1 MRAAPWGAVSDAA
14 GIFLPSD
21 SYPVGSGI
29 AENRKSKEANGGKSW
44 KSIEGI
50 L

>member
-1 MRAAPWGAVSDAA
+1 MPQEFFCRQTATV
-14 GIFLPSD
+14 
-21 SYPVGSGI
+21 VGSGI